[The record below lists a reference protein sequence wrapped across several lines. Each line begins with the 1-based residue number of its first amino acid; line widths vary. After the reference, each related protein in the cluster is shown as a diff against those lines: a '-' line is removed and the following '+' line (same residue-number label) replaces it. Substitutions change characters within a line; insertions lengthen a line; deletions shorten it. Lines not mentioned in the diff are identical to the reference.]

1 MEFLQIFSAAFVLF
15 LLQLAA
21 AQNETVEII
30 SPLKSSMNFTVTH
43 EKIIVPVEPIE
54 KEQRVEKPV
63 TELAIES
70 NVNKRSKIKYSDSKT
85 STTTEVTPVKRSAD
99 EGVLSRPTNSRSTQA
114 PVKPTQATI
123 RRSSNSLNIWTT
135 TVTPLR
141 SPASLRV
148 WSTTPT
154 PPVAQPVKRNSRNY
168 DDGRGNYQITHDYSQ
183 VSRQPHKSP
192 PHHQKSSR
200 NAGPNQIQPLH
211 IDTDVFKKK
220 RAMASGSIKPTK
232 HQREQIQLHNLPKN
246 PGTDI
251 PATDWF
257 DNLGKYH
264 YGILH
269 DELYF
274 TEPPEYAVQTQKP
287 HAKVIDVTPPPPPP
301 PQVFRS
307 SFRDPQYIPPV
318 IQPVVEN
325 DHLGKFLYKT
335 EVHYPTYR
343 NHLYPPVTIYGNHAA
358 PATKELPVP
367 SAHPRPPPAGPRPP
381 APPRKAES
389 EAPQSKQQQEDEEDY
404 DEDSSEDYDD
414 GTGNDRY
421 DGDPPG
427 DDDEE
432 EGESAD
438 DESGSEEKAIDR
450 PRYRFGSGDSS
461 SGESDE
467 FERAWSKFGYG
478 KDKGSGSD
486 ESRSYE
492 SSETR
497 NVPQRVKFYHE
508 VKEEVTTPHRQTT
521 TEAPPKRIKFYH
533 EVKEEISTPR
543 RSTTTEAPVKLRR
556 ITKVV
561 SGKLNYSKFKTTT
574 PKVQPKPKVH
584 PTVPPKHVKSQESE
598 AAEKKTERSDAGA
611 SDDLKF
617 FQ

>member
-1 MEFLQIFSAAFVLF
+1 MLCT
-15 LLQLAA
+15 LQLAA
-21 AQNETVEII
+21 SDNATVEII
-30 SPLKSSMNFTVTH
+30 SPLKTSLNFTVTH

-54 KEQRVEKPV
+54 KEPKVETPV
-63 TELAIES
+63 TEIAIES
-70 NVNKRSKIKYSDSKT
+70 NVKKRPKTKYSVEGKT
-85 STTTEVTPVKRSAD
+85 STTTAATPVKRSPA
-99 EGVLSRPTNSRSTQA
+99 EGVITRPSPTQSTQA
-114 PVKPTQATI
+114 PI
-123 RRSSNSLNIWTT
+123 RRSSSGLNVWTT
-135 TVTPLR
+135 TVTPFR
-141 SPASLRV
+141 SSASLRV
-148 WSTTPT
+148 WSTTPAST
-154 PPVAQPVKRNSRNY
+154 VAQPVKRNSRNY
-168 DDGRGNYQITHDYSQ
+168 DDGRGNYQISHDYSSVARHPQ
-183 VSRQPHKSP
+183 KPAQYH
-192 PHHQKSSR
+192 KSSR

-220 RAMASGSIKPTK
+220 HAMSSGSIKPTK
-232 HQREQIQLHNLPKN
+232 HQQNRIKLHNLPEN

-264 YGILH
+264 YGIVH

-287 HAKVIDVTPPPPPP
+287 HGKVIDATPAPP

-307 SFRDPQYIPPV
+307 SFRDPQYIPPI

-343 NHLYPPVTIYGNHAA
+343 NHLYPPVTVYSNHAA

-367 SAHPRPPPAGPRPP
+367 SAHPRPPPPG
-381 APPRKAES
+381 PPRKGES
-389 EAPQSKQQQEDEEDY
+389 KPPQPQSKQQQEDEEDY

-427 DDDEE
+427 DDDEGEGDGE
-432 EGESAD
+432 ESTD

-450 PRYRFGSGDSS
+450 PRYRFGSGDSN

-486 ESRSYE
+486 ESGSYE

-497 NVPQRVKFYHE
+497 NVPQRVKFFHE
-508 VKEEVTTPHRQTT
+508 VKEEVTTPHRHST
-521 TEAPPKRIKFYH
+521 TETPPKRIKFYH

-561 SGKLNYSKFKTTT
+561 SGKLNHSKFKTTT
-574 PKVQPKPKVH
+574 PKVQPKPKLH
-584 PTVPPKHVKSQESE
+584 PTVPPKRVKSQESE
-598 AAEKKTERSDAGA
+598 AAEKKSERSDAAG

>member
-1 MEFLQIFSAAFVLF
+1 
-15 LLQLAA
+15 
-21 AQNETVEII
+21 
-30 SPLKSSMNFTVTH
+30 MNFSVTH

-54 KEQRVEKPV
+54 KETKVEKPV

-70 NVNKRSKIKYSDSKT
+70 NVNRRPKTKYSVDVKIST
-85 STTTEVTPVKRSAD
+85 STAATPVKRSAS
-99 EGVLSRPTNSRSTQA
+99 EGFITRSPTRSTQA
-114 PVKPTQATI
+114 PI
-123 RRSSNSLNIWTT
+123 RRSSSGLKVWTT
-135 TVTPLR
+135 TSTPLR
-141 SPASLRV
+141 SSASLRV
-148 WSTTPT
+148 WSTTPAPT
-154 PPVAQPVKRNSRNY
+154 LAQPVKRNPRNY
-168 DDGRGNYQITHDYSQ
+168 DDGRGNYQISHEYSNVAKHPQ
-183 VSRQPHKSP
+183 QPAARHHK
-192 PHHQKSSR
+192 QQSR

-211 IDTDVFKKK
+211 IDTDIFKKK
-220 RAMASGSIKPTK
+220 HAMSSGSLKPTK
-232 HQREQIQLHNLPKN
+232 HQQEKIQLHNLPKN

-264 YGILH
+264 YGIVH

-287 HAKVIDVTPPPPPP
+287 HGKVIESTPAPPP

-307 SFRDPQYIPPV
+307 SFRDPQFIPPI
-318 IQPVVEN
+318 IQPVVHN

-343 NHLYPPVTIYGNHAA
+343 NHLYPPVTIYGDHAA
-358 PATKELPVP
+358 PKTKELPVP
-367 SAHPRPPPAGPRPP
+367 SVHPIPPPPG
-381 APPRKAES
+381 PPRKGES
-389 EAPQSKQQQEDEEDY
+389 DPPPQSKQQQEDEEDY

-414 GTGNDRY
+414 GTGNDKY

-432 EGESAD
+432 QSSD
-438 DESGSEEKAIDR
+438 DESGSEEKDDK
-450 PRYRFGSGDSS
+450 PKYRYGSGGSS

-467 FERAWSKFGYG
+467 FERAWSKYGYG
-478 KDKGSGSD
+478 KGNKDSGSD

-497 NVPQRVKFYHE
+497 NVPQRVKFFHE
-508 VKEEVTTPHRQTT
+508 VKEEVTTPYKQVI
-521 TEAPPKRIKFYH
+521 TETPPKRIKFYH

-561 SGKLNYSKFKTTT
+561 SGKLNHSKFKTTT
-574 PKVQPKPKVH
+574 PKMQPKPKAH
-584 PTVPPKHVKSQESE
+584 PTVPPKSVKSQNTAE
-598 AAEKKTERSDAGA
+598 AEEKSQRSDAAG